1 MWEKELERIGIDY
14 NVEIRDVPGCF
25 NIPEEQTVV
34 IARGKEKERFYS
46 RRQQAEM
53 LTMHELFH
61 VVRGYNG
68 RKVCEK
74 ADLPPIFGVHTPF
87 YDETEEGGAL
97 YREKATFTDQ
107 SSQWKD
113 YHLRFMAAYYLSEE
127 VSFEESGEKLIELG
141 AEPERAFDLLA
152 RNREALRHHI
162 YLNGYHKWKN
172 LDETW
177 PLLIGKID
185 HQLAKILK
193 KEVEA
198 NGMIDKPPV
207 TGDDLFNFSFD

>member
-1 MWEKELERIGIDY
+1 
-14 NVEIRDVPGCF
+14 
-25 NIPEEQTVV
+25 
-34 IARGKEKERFYS
+34 
-46 RRQQAEM
+46 M

-74 ADLPPIFGVHTPF
+74 PICRLYLESIRRFMMRQKK
-87 YDETEEGGAL
+87 GGGTL
-97 YREKATFTDQ
+97 QGKSYFHRPKFPV
-107 SSQWKD
+107 WKD

-172 LDETW
+172 LDETGLFFNREDR
-177 PLLIGKID
+177 PSTCKD
-185 HQLAKILK
+185 TEKRSRSQR
-193 KEVEA
+193 
-198 NGMIDKPPV
+198 
-207 TGDDLFNFSFD
+207 DDR

>member
-1 MWEKELERIGIDY
+1 
-14 NVEIRDVPGCF
+14 
-25 NIPEEQTVV
+25 
-34 IARGKEKERFYS
+34 
-46 RRQQAEM
+46 
-53 LTMHELFH
+53 
-61 VVRGYNG
+61 
-68 RKVCEK
+68 
-74 ADLPPIFGVHTPF
+74 
-87 YDETEEGGAL
+87 
-97 YREKATFTDQ
+97 
-107 SSQWKD
+107 
-113 YHLRFMAAYYLSEE
+113 MAAYYLSEE